1 MNHAGDGKAL
11 KEKFSKSSWEGH
23 EQSGANNASEDVLA
37 ALQQL
42 NTDYELKNG
51 FIFLIC
57 ATGKSA
63 EEMVAALRIRM
74 SNDRETE
81 VLTSCAIACFPST

>member
-1 MNHAGDGKAL
+1 M

-23 EQSGANNASEDVLA
+23 EQSGANQASDDVLA

-63 EEMVAALRIRM
+63 DEMVAALRTRLN
-74 SNDRETE
+74 NDRETE
-81 VLTSCAIACFPST
+81 VFKCC